1 LADIFEEVE
10 SDLRAERARV
20 LLQRYGKF
28 GVAAVVL
35 IVLGVAVWQGM
46 AWLRAR
52 EMARVATAYF
62 AATQEAQATTPA
74 GAGNSKAEADFAR
87 LAGNNTPAGYRTLAR
102 LRAAALAA
110 GAGQKT
116 LALKLWWEVA
126 EDSNADPLLRG
137 LGRLLWVTHQIDG
150 VKSPATAK
158 PLEAELAP
166 LLAAGNP
173 WQPLAEEASA
183 LIALASGETAAA
195 QKTLTALDGDP
206 MAPEGVRRRAAALLA
221 RISE

>member
-1 LADIFEEVE
+1 MADIFEEVE
-10 SDLRAERARV
+10 SDLRAERARA
-20 LLQRYGKF
+20 LLQRYGKL
-28 GVAAVVL
+28 GIAAVVL
-35 IVLGVAVWQGM
+35 IVLGVAAWQGL

-52 EMARVATAYF
+52 QMARVAMEYF
-62 AATQEAQATTPA
+62 AAAQESQATTPA
-74 GAGNSKAEADFAR
+74 GSGNTKAEADFAR
-87 LAGNNTPAGYRTLAR
+87 LAGNNTPAGYRALAR
-102 LRAAALAA
+102 LRTAALAA

-116 LALKLWWEVA
+116 LALKLWREVA
-126 EDSNADPLLRG
+126 EDSDADPLLQD

-150 VKSPATAK
+150 VKSATAAK
-158 PLEAELAP
+158 PLEAELHP

-173 WQPLAEEASA
+173 WRPLAEEASA
-183 LIALASGETAAA
+183 LIALAVGDKGAA